1 MKISDLAPAGVFLA
15 WSQLRFEG
23 RRFLAALCGI
33 VIVTMST
40 LFQTGV
46 YSAFFESSVALFRN
60 FNADIVIIST
70 DYRSILVQG
79 WFPEER
85 TFQMLAHPAV
95 EKVSR
100 LTVTSALWR
109 NPDDKSLQDSLL
121 IGINPS
127 EDALLFPGYAQ
138 QKDMLKSGESMLFDE
153 ESLPVY
159 GKIKERLDKTGP
171 FYAEMLKQRVRL
183 AGTFSLGPSFAL
195 PGNFMTA
202 QSNFYRLLP
211 GYTRGNLSFGLVR
224 LKAGQDAEAVVA
236 EMTPRMPSDVRI
248 MTLKKL
254 MKQEQKY
261 WNEFTAIGFIIPMSL
276 IVSLVVGGV
285 VIYQILYTNVNDQ
298 LKQYATLKAIGY
310 TDRTLAGVVL
320 QQALLLSLIG
330 FVPGMI
336 LSFVLFRVS
345 RAATG
350 MPFELTFG
358 QLALAFFLT
367 TGMCFVAGMLA
378 LGKLRQADP
387 AEVFG

>member
-33 VIVTMST
+33 IIVTMST

-79 WFPEER
+79 SFPEER
-85 TFQMLAHPAV
+85 VFQMLAHPAV

-100 LTVTSALWR
+100 LSVTSGLWR
-109 NPDDKSLQDSLL
+109 NPDDRSLQDSLL

-127 EDALLFPGYAQ
+127 EDALLFSGYVG
-138 QKDMLKSGESMLFDE
+138 QKDLLKSGESVLYDV

-159 GKIKERLDKTGP
+159 GKLKERLEKNGP
-171 FYAEMLKQRVRL
+171 FYAEMFRQRVRL

-202 QSNFYRLLP
+202 QSNFYRLIP
-211 GYTRGNLSFGLVR
+211 SYTRGNLSFGLVR
-224 LKAGQDAEAVVA
+224 LKPGQNPDAVVT
-236 EMTPRMPSDVRI
+236 EMTPRMPPDVRI
-248 MTLKKL
+248 MTLKTL

-261 WNEFTAIGFIIPMSL
+261 WNEFTPIGFIIPMSL

-336 LSFVLFRVS
+336 FSFVLFRVS

-350 MPFELTFG
+350 MPFELTLS
-358 QLALAFFLT
+358 QLSLAFFLT